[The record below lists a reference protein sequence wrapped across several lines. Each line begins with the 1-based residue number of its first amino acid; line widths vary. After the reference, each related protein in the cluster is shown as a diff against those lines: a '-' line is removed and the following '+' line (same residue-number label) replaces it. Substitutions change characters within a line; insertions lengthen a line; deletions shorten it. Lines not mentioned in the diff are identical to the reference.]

1 MSYSTTAI
9 AHPNVALIKYWGKSN
24 LTENIPSTPSI
35 SITLS
40 KLETKTTIVEDDFDT
55 IWINQ
60 KKINDEKILRFLS
73 QIREKTGIATIKIET
88 ENNFPTGSGL
98 ASSASGFAALATALN
113 QHFSLGFTQNELS
126 TIARKGSASSARSIF
141 GGIVSLQG
149 PSWEARSIKQD
160 GEWPLRIIIAKTSS
174 ERKEISSSKG
184 MKLTR
189 ETSPFYEPWVKE
201 AQKDFDDC
209 LSAIKNQ
216 DFEKLADLSE
226 KSCLK
231 MIGTMLSTSP
241 SLIYWNPTTLA
252 CVHTIKKMRTA
263 GKAVFFTTDAGP
275 QIKAICTSESAE
287 EVTKSLSNIV
297 GPTNIID
304 CEIGGDA
311 RIV

>member
-1 MSYSTTAI
+1 MKNSTTAI

-24 LTENIPSTPSI
+24 LTGNIPSTPSI
-35 SITLS
+35 SITMS

-55 IWINQ
+55 IWMNQ
-60 KKINDEKILRFLS
+60 KKINDQKILRFLS
-73 QIREKTGIATIKIET
+73 QIREKTGIATVKIKT

-113 QHFSLGFTQNELS
+113 HHFSLGFTQSELS
-126 TIARKGSASSARSIF
+126 TMARKGSASSARSIF

-149 PSWEARSIKQD
+149 PLWEAKLIEQD
-160 GEWPLRIIIAKTSS
+160 RDWPLRIIIAKTSS
-174 ERKEISSSKG
+174 ERKEISSSEG

-189 ETSPFYEPWVKE
+189 ETSPYYEPWVKK

-209 LSAIKNQ
+209 PLAIKNQ

-241 SLIYWNPTTLA
+241 PLIYWNPTTLE
-252 CVHTIKKMRTA
+252 CVHTIKKMRNA

-275 QIKAICTSESAE
+275 QIKAICTPESAE

-297 GPTNIID
+297 GPTNILG